1 MRHNS
6 VRDTIAF
13 FMKEANCKDVKVEP
27 GLAPVNASLYSSS
40 TITQSDARLDI
51 SAIGVYSPFER
62 SFFDIRVTHPNCA
75 SNEYKHLNQIYQE
88 HEKAKRSAYEERVL
102 QAEKGSFVPLIFT
115 TSGGMG
121 PSCKILLK
129 RLVEKL
135 SFLKKE
141 RTSIVM
147 NHLRTRVRFA
157 ILRSTL
163 IALRGN
169 RGKINSDYISLED
182 VSLDILPNTRNYE
195 MP

>member
-1 MRHNS
+1 MDRHICNF
-6 VRDTIAF
+6 A
-13 FMKEANCKDVKVEP
+13 
-27 GLAPVNASLYSSS
+27 
-40 TITQSDARLDI
+40 
-51 SAIGVYSPFER
+51 VYSPFER
-62 SFFDIRVTHPNCA
+62 SYFDIRVTHPNCA
-75 SNEYKHLNQIYQE
+75 SNEYKPLKQIYQE

-121 PSCKILLK
+121 PCSKILFK

-135 SFLKKE
+135 SFLKNEK
-141 RTSIVM
+141 TSIIM
-147 NHLRTRVRFA
+147 NHIRTRVRFA

-169 RGKINSDYISLED
+169 RGKINSNYISLED
-182 VSLDILPNTRNYE
+182 VPLDVLTNAKIYE

>member
-1 MRHNS
+1 M
-6 VRDTIAF
+6 
-13 FMKEANCKDVKVEP
+13 
-27 GLAPVNASLYSSS
+27 
-40 TITQSDARLDI
+40 
-51 SAIGVYSPFER
+51 
-62 SFFDIRVTHPNCA
+62 THPNYA
-75 SNEYKHLNQIYQE
+75 SNVYKNLGQIYLE

-121 PSCKILLK
+121 PSSKILLK

-147 NHLRTRVRFA
+147 NHLRTRIRFA
-157 ILRSTL
+157 ILKSTL

-169 RGKINSDYISLED
+169 RGKIYSDYISLED

>member
-1 MRHNS
+1 MRN
-6 VRDTIAF
+6 
-13 FMKEANCKDVKVEP
+13 
-27 GLAPVNASLYSSS
+27 
-40 TITQSDARLDI
+40 
-51 SAIGVYSPFER
+51 
-62 SFFDIRVTHPNCA
+62 
-75 SNEYKHLNQIYQE
+75 
-88 HEKAKRSAYEERVL
+88 
-102 QAEKGSFVPLIFT
+102 PLIFT

-121 PSCKILLK
+121 PSSKILLK

-147 NHLRTRVRFA
+147 NHLRTRIRFA

-163 IALRGN
+163 IAVRGS
-169 RGKINSDYISLED
+169 RGKIYSDYISLED

>member
-1 MRHNS
+1 M
-6 VRDTIAF
+6 
-13 FMKEANCKDVKVEP
+13 
-27 GLAPVNASLYSSS
+27 
-40 TITQSDARLDI
+40 
-51 SAIGVYSPFER
+51 
-62 SFFDIRVTHPNCA
+62 THPNCA
-75 SNEYKHLNQIYQE
+75 SNEYKNLSQIYQE

-121 PSCKILLK
+121 PSSKILLK

-147 NHLRTRVRFA
+147 NHLRTRIRFA

-163 IALRGN
+163 IALRGS
-169 RGKINSDYISLED
+169 RVVGGKYILT
-182 VSLDILPNTRNYE
+182 I
-195 MP
+195 